1 MRLIEL
7 KGKKTPFTYCLYRLK
22 QGLNLQSNLLVTSAS
37 LPSLVILYLRVT
49 NQRILCG
56 GKDIVLFRDI
66 VT

>member
-7 KGKKTPFTYCLYRLK
+7 KGKKTPFAYCLYRLK

-49 NQRILCG
+49 NQHILCG